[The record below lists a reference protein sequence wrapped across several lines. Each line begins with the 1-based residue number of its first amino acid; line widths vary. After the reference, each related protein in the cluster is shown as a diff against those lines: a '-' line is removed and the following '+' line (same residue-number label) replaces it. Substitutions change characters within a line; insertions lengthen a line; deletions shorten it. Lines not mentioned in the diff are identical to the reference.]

1 VRDAPPSSYPEKH
14 QHKIGELGAVKL
26 LLPFLEL
33 AEGPVPVDG
42 DVLSSVLETF
52 DHLLNLSTRP
62 ACYVVVSNGE
72 EV

>member
-1 VRDAPPSSYPEKH
+1 M
-14 QHKIGELGAVKL
+14 

-33 AEGPVPVDG
+33 VEGPVPVDG

-62 ACYVVVSNGE
+62 ACLCGSEAVLLCCNRNGE